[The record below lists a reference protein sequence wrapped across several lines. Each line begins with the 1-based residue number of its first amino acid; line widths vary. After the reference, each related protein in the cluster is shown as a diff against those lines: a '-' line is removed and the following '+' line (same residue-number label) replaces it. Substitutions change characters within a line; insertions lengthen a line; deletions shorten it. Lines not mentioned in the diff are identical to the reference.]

1 MRDIDLSLFFYCR
14 QGKDEEEM
22 RKNGK
27 TRETVLS
34 MAGTLAAIGIGCAV
48 FCTGTVS
55 GACMAADNR
64 HLYGFPLGTSER
76 KADKKNG
83 TGKRENDADRRS

>member
-14 QGKDEEEM
+14 QGKDEKNAKEWKNKGNSSVDGRYIGSDRHWM
-22 RKNGK
+22 R
-27 TRETVLS
+27 
-34 MAGTLAAIGIGCAV
+34 C
-48 FCTGTVS
+48 FYTGTVS

>member
-14 QGKDEEEM
+14 QGKDEKNAKEWKNKGNSSVNGRYIGSDRHWM
-22 RKNGK
+22 R
-27 TRETVLS
+27 
-34 MAGTLAAIGIGCAV
+34 C

-55 GACMAADNR
+55 DAGMAADNR
-64 HLYGFPLGTSER
+64 HLHGFLLGTSER

-83 TGKRENDADRRS
+83 TGKGENNADCRP

>member
-14 QGKDEEEM
+14 QGKDEEKM

-27 TRETVLS
+27 TKETILS
-34 MAGTLAAIGIGCAV
+34 MAGTLAAMRC

-55 GACMAADNR
+55 GVCMAADNR
-64 HLYGFPLGTSER
+64 HLYGFPLGALER
-76 KADKKNG
+76 KAEKKNR
-83 TGKRENDADRRS
+83 TGKGENNADCRP